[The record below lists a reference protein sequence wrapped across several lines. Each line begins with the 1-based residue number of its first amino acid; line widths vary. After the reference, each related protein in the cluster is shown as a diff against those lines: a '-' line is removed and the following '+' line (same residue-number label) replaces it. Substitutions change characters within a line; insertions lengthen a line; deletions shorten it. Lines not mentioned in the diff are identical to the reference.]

1 MSPVTVGASLV
12 GFAGAAI
19 AISGEPASAPAAG
32 VRAYGIAAMLVSAV
46 GYALNIVLLR
56 MRTREEDALTLVTFM
71 NVLPALFLIPFLPF
85 NGVLPEINAWSKLG
99 GAAVAAVG
107 IWSFMT
113 FAYARAKAQTLAPFE
128 YTGLIWSSLFGYA
141 FFPGNP
147 EPAPLWRRSDH
158 HFRLPRRGVRNAF
171 HGPAGSPCRR
181 GRNRALISEQQ
192 QGASVALI
200 AQTRLQSIEMP
211 DKVDCRLGTA
221 AGVGDIEPDTPVRHS
236 DRRPFGLFTR
246 PAHGEIVPHHLVP
259 GISRGAGGRCG
270 RTGAAARMPHQRH
283 MLRRH
288 VHGLGQ
294 GPTGCP
300 AGCVHGPGPCPP
312 RARRR

>member
-1 MSPVTVGASLV
+1 MRLPHPIILVCMAVLCGCTLDATMKGVTLGGTGVITATAWRYILASMIMVVLFLAARRPMPGLKAIRFHTLRSIAQVISSLTFFYALTQITLAEAVVMGFTAALMIAPIARVLLGERMSPVTVGASLV

-141 FFPGNP
+141 FFQEIPS
-147 EPAPLWRRSDH
+147 L
-158 HFRLPRRGVRNAF
+158 RLYG
-171 HGPAGSPCRR
+171 
-181 GRNRALISEQQ
+181 
-192 QGASVALI
+192 
-200 AQTRLQSIEMP
+200 
-211 DKVDCRLGTA
+211 
-221 AGVGDIEPDTPVRHS
+221 
-236 DRRPFGLFTR
+236 
-246 PAHGEIVPHHLVP
+246 
-259 GISRGAGGRCG
+259 
-270 RTGAAARMPHQRH
+270 GAAIIIFACLVVAFETHF
-283 MLRRH
+283 
-288 VHGLGQ
+288 
-294 GPTGCP
+294 T
-300 AGCVHGPGPCPP
+300 
-312 RARRR
+312 ARREARAAAAEIAP